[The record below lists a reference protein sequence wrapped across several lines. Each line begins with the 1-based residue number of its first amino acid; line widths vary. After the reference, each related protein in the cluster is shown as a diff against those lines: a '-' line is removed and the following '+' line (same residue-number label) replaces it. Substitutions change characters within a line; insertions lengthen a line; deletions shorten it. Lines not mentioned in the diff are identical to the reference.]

1 MFNCNMKDM
10 MKKSSSVEL
19 DWFGMEDRGLKEEEF
34 ELTPQL
40 SMNLLNQCCKRNATK
55 GKSGCNF
62 SL

>member
-40 SMNLLNQCCKRNATK
+40 SMNL
-55 GKSGCNF
+55 
-62 SL
+62 